1 MENLFG
7 IVSLSLGYHCVNT
20 MGNIKLFEFRLFRLD
35 SINTMVDIKF
45 HTEAAMLLQTLGS

>member
-35 SINTMVDIKF
+35 SINTMADIKF
-45 HTEAAMLLQTLGS
+45 HTEAAMLLQTLGL